1 MVGTC
6 ISTAAS
12 TEYKPAWYGQPPA
25 AFGTDLA
32 TLTTDYGKISAAHS
46 LAMAATGGA
55 GDEKALAEAALEAS
69 AHGLARACA
78 NHFRKSGDA
87 DRRGKVDFTKT
98 DIARLRDR
106 ELIDQST
113 AIRDIAQAATTEPG
127 AADRGVTPARIAAL
141 TAAIASFEGLLTKPR
156 SQIVNRSALLK
167 EIATDTAALLEDL
180 RDLDDLVLQFTAT
193 PAGQRFARAWKNART
208 IVDAGGGHADDEEGE
223 TPTPPTA

>member
-6 ISTAAS
+6 ITTANS
-12 TEYKPAWYGQPPA
+12 SEHKSAWDGQPPA

-55 GDEKALAEAALEAS
+55 GDEKSLAEATLEAS
-69 AHGLARACA
+69 AHGLARA
-78 NHFRKSGDA
+78 NHFRKTGDA

-106 ELIDQST
+106 ELIDQTT

-141 TAAIASFEGLLTKPR
+141 TAAIATFEELLTKPR
-156 SQIVNRSALLK
+156 GQIVNRSALLK

-180 RDLDDLVLQFTAT
+180 RDLDDLVLQFTTT
-193 PAGQRFARAWKNART
+193 PAGQRFAQAWKNART
-208 IVDAGGGHADDEEGE
+208 IVDAGGGHADDEDNEGE
-223 TPTPPTA
+223 TPTPPTP